1 MVLRY
6 SIVMLICLLFVQSCG
21 VYSFT
26 GASLSPDVKTLSISQ
41 FYNNA
46 LLGPNDMGQIFSENL
61 REYFQRNSSL
71 KTVPEEGDLQ
81 ISGTIESFT
90 LTPVAPTSAGNQ
102 NSPDYATLTRL
113 SIQVLAT
120 YKNTKD
126 PTFNFEDQ
134 SFTFFTD
141 FEQDRVDITVR
152 EREFVEEIFDQIVL
166 DIFNKSLAN
175 W

>member
-1 MVLRY
+1 MIVL
-6 SIVMLICLLFVQSCG
+6 LCLQSCG

-26 GASLSPDVKTLSISQ
+26 GASLSPEIKTLSIPQ

-46 LLGPNDMGQIFSENL
+46 LLGPNDMGQIFSETL

-71 KTVPEEGDLQ
+71 KTIPEEGDIQ

-90 LTPVAPTSAGNQ
+90 LAPVAPSASGDENL
-102 NSPDYATLTRL
+102 PDYAALTRL
-113 SIQVLAT
+113 SITVLVT
-120 YKNTKD
+120 YNNTKD

-134 SFTFFTD
+134 AFTFFKD
-141 FEQDRVDITVR
+141 FEQDRVDVTAS